1 MNDDNIIESEK
12 EFLKNYAQKDYPTVS
27 ITVDNVLF
35 TYRFGGFAGMFD
47 DVLVIKRKN
56 HPFKDC
62 WALPG
67 GFSDPGETLEESAVR
82 ELFEET
88 SVKTFVE
95 NIVQV
100 KTYSAPDRDPRGR
113 IISTAFATYM
123 DRNIIKPFA
132 NDDAVE
138 YRFMSVKKIVNNE
151 IKLAFDH
158 NQIVKDAY
166 DVMFKN
172 M

>member
-1 MNDDNIIESEK
+1 MDNEKITETEK
-12 EFLKNYAQKDYPTVS
+12 EFLENYVQKYYPTVS
-27 ITVDNVLF
+27 ITVDTVLF

-47 DVLVIKRKN
+47 DVLVVRRKN
-56 HPFKDC
+56 HPFKDY

-88 SVKTFVE
+88 SVKIFVE

-100 KTYSAPDRDPRGR
+100 KTYSDPDRDPRGR

-123 DRNIIKPFA
+123 DRSLIKPFA

-138 YRFMSVKKIVNNE
+138 YCFMSVKKIINNE

-158 NQIVKDAY
+158 NKIVKDAY
-166 DVMFKN
+166 YTMFKN